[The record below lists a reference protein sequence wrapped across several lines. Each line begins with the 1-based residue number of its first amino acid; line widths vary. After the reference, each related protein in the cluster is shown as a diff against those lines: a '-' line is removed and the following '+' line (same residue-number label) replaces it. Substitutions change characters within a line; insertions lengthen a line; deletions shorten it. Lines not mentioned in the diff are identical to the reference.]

1 MYCASCG
8 KEMTGAFCANC
19 GASQTGAPRA
29 PQAGS
34 QFTPRTAG
42 NGLSTAGIIL
52 GAIAFLVFPIIF
64 GPAGLICG
72 AVAKS
77 RGEERA
83 VIAMV
88 VSACGLVIGMII
100 GAAIGMSQF

>member
-8 KEMTGAFCANC
+8 KEMTGEFCANC
-19 GASQTGAPRA
+19 GASRQGTPPPPPPGAA
-29 PQAGS
+29 
-34 QFTPRTAG
+34 FTPRTAG

-52 GAIAFLVFPIIF
+52 GAIAFIFFPILF

-72 AVAKS
+72 AIAKS

-83 VIAMV
+83 VIAMI

-100 GAAIGMSQF
+100 GAAIGASQF

>member
-8 KEMTGAFCANC
+8 NEMTGAFCANC
-19 GASQTGAPRA
+19 GASQAGAPTAPQTGA
-29 PQAGS
+29 

-52 GAIAFLVFPIIF
+52 GAIAFMFFPILF

-72 AVAKS
+72 AIAKS
-77 RGEERA
+77 RGEQRA

-100 GAAIGMSQF
+100 GAAIGASQF